1 MTPGV
6 MRMIDLKM
14 VELELAQLECFD
26 AGLPFIQQWI
36 FVESLPWCGH
46 HLCDG
51 LTEKPHYFFCRSGII
66 IFKSYDGDGEN
77 GFWVVPSLYLAFA
90 WF

>member
-1 MTPGV
+1 MSLMTPGV

-36 FVESLPWCGH
+36 FVESLP
-46 HLCDG
+46 
-51 LTEKPHYFFCRSGII
+51 
-66 IFKSYDGDGEN
+66 
-77 GFWVVPSLYLAFA
+77 
-90 WF
+90 